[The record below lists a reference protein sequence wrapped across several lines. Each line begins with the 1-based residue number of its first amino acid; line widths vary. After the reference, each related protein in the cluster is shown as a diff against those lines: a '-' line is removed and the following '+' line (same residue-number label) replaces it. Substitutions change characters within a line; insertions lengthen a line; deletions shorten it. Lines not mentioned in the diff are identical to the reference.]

1 MLTWQQQEVYE
12 NAENIKQQASEVH
25 SRLKKFN
32 DDFFSKIGTDL
43 GRAIKSYNDG
53 VRSWESRL
61 MPSVRKIE
69 EMGIAD
75 STRKIKAPEEK
86 QELPIDKDL

>member
-1 MLTWQQQEVYE
+1 
-12 NAENIKQQASEVH
+12 
-25 SRLKKFN
+25 
-32 DDFFSKIGTDL
+32 
-43 GRAIKSYNDG
+43 
-53 VRSWESRL
+53 